1 MEHNVQQELEQ
12 VAAIYSLVTEFFV
25 NYSFQLLGAFIIFL
39 LGLWVA
45 SKISRWVF
53 ALTQHHQLDV
63 TLSRFIASFARII
76 VIAMVAI
83 VALNK
88 LGISVTPL
96 LAMIGAIGLGAG
108 LAVQGLLSNYSAGMT
123 IILTRPFVV
132 NDTISVKNVTGQVKE
147 VHLAFTL
154 LTNEDGVQIS
164 IPNKHIIGEIIHNSG
179 AHSLAEI
186 QLGIAY
192 SANPEL
198 AITTI
203 HEALTTFNTIAQTPK
218 AQVGIEGF
226 GASSI
231 DLGLRLW
238 LPTDSYYQLLYKINL
253 AVFTA
258 LKEKGIEIP
267 FPQQEVRLLNS
278 NN

>member
-1 MEHNVQQELEQ
+1 MEQSVQQELEQ

-25 NYSFQLLGAFIIFL
+25 NYSFQLVGAFIIFL
-39 LGLWVA
+39 LGLWIA
-45 SKISRWVF
+45 GKISRWVF
-53 ALTQHHQLDV
+53 RLTQHHQLDI
-63 TLSRFIASFARII
+63 TLSRFIASFAKIL

-198 AITTI
+198 AISTI
-203 HEALTTFNTIAQTPK
+203 NEALAAFDSIAQSPK

-231 DLGLRLW
+231 DLGLRVW
-238 LPTDSYYQLLYKINL
+238 LPTDSFYQLLYQINL
-253 AVFTA
+253 AVFNA
-258 LKEKGIEIP
+258 LKEKGIAIP